1 MYCDENDN
9 IETHWIACHLTDN
22 RVNHFDKFGVAHI
35 PEGIYL
41 FTG

>member
-1 MYCDENDN
+1 MGIKDMSCIVMN
-9 IETHWIACHLTDN
+9 LTDN